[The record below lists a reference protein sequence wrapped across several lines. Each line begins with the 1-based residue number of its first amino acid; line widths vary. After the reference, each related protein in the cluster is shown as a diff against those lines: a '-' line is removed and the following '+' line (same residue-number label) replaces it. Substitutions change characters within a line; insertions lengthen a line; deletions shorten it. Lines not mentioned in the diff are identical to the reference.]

1 MNGSFGEFIK
11 EKRLAAKCS
20 LRQFAKKVGMQAS
33 NYCNVENGALPPP
46 SDKLD
51 DIASALGITKRSMEY
66 NQFHDLAAKARNEVP
81 ADIARMV
88 KESALIPALLRT
100 VEGEKVSEKQ
110 IRGIIEDLKSG
121 RSKKRT

>member
-1 MNGSFGEFIK
+1 MNRSFGEFIK
-11 EKRLAAKCS
+11 EKRLAANCS
-20 LRQFAKKVGMQAS
+20 LRQFAKKIGMQPS
-33 NYCNVENGALPPP
+33 NYCNIENGSLPPP
-46 SDKLD
+46 ATGLD
-51 DIASALGITKRSMEY
+51 SMASVLGLVAGTDDY
-66 NQFHDLAAKARNEVP
+66 NLFLDLAAKARDEVP

-121 RSKKRT
+121 RSTKRT